1 MLRFLNDV
9 ERNLSFIS
17 ACMLLIKDPRGEMYH
32 VEDETLS
39 IDWQG
44 WKVEIVSL
52 QENAYRSNRPL
63 FYGMELLNKFHND

>member
-1 MLRFLNDV
+1 
-9 ERNLSFIS
+9 
-17 ACMLLIKDPRGEMYH
+17 MYH

-39 IDWQG
+39 IDWEG

-63 FYGMELLNKFHND
+63 FYGMELLNKFHNDKFYFEPLSAPEITEEA

>member
-1 MLRFLNDV
+1 
-9 ERNLSFIS
+9 
-17 ACMLLIKDPRGEMYH
+17 MYH